1 MTPPDS
7 DPPHP
12 MLRILP
18 WLIWGLGT
26 FLFSFVH
33 FQRVAPGVMVDTL
46 MREFAVGGALLGNL
60 SAIYFYSYAIF
71 QVPAGLIV
79 DAYGSRRIM
88 VLSALLIA
96 AGCFVF
102 AQAETITGAFI
113 GRLLTGIGGG
123 ATFVVALNLAAVWF
137 PPARFALLSG
147 LTVGAGVAGAVV
159 GQVPLAW
166 AVDAVGWRPAMLVTG
181 AVALAA
187 GIGAML
193 ALRLPRPRTPG
204 ARPVRPGRGG
214 LLVGFRTVLA
224 QRDLWILTGA
234 GSGNMSVMLAFGGLW
249 AVPWLVQVHG
259 MTRGQAAVA
268 VSLNAVG
275 WVVGSPLLGWIGQRL
290 GGRRVPFVCANL
302 VSLAC
307 YAILILVPGHGP
319 AALHGLLFLQGL
331 ATGAVVLVFTTTHER
346 FAGQES
352 VTLGIVNTGIMFAI
366 AVFQPLV
373 GWVLDLNWHGDMVD
387 GARIYDA
394 AAYQSGLSLLLI
406 GGVVAVLSG
415 LMLPETAKARARGG
429 AD

>member
-1 MTPPDS
+1 MTSPES
-7 DPPHP
+7 DPSHP
-12 MLRILP
+12 LPRILP
-18 WLIWGLGT
+18 WFIWGLGT

-60 SAIYFYSYAIF
+60 SAVYFYAYAIF

-96 AGCFVF
+96 TGCFVF
-102 AQAETITGAFI
+102 AQAETVPGAFI
-113 GRLLTGIGGG
+113 GRLLIGIGGG

-166 AVDAVGWRPAMLVTG
+166 AVEAAGWRPAMLVTG
-181 AVALAA
+181 AVALAV
-187 GIGAML
+187 GIAAIV
-193 ALRLPRPRTPG
+193 ALRLPRPRAQG
-204 ARPVRPGRGG
+204 LRPLSPGRGG
-214 LLVGFRTVLA
+214 LLVGFRAVLA

-290 GGRRVPFVCANL
+290 GGRKAPFVCANL
-302 VSLAC
+302 ISLAC
-307 YAILILVPGHGP
+307 FAILILVPGHGTVT
-319 AALHGLLFLQGL
+319 LHGLLFLQGL

-373 GWVLDLNWHGDMVD
+373 GWALDLNWHGDMAD
-387 GARIYDA
+387 GARVYDA
-394 AAYQSGLSLLLI
+394 AAYRSGLSLLLI

-415 LMLPETAKARARGG
+415 LMLPETAKARASGG

>member
-1 MTPPDS
+1 MTRPVS

-12 MLRILP
+12 LLRILP

-60 SAIYFYSYAIF
+60 SAVYFYSYAIF

-96 AGCFVF
+96 IGCFVF
-102 AQAETITGAFI
+102 ALAETVPGAFA
-113 GRLLTGIGGG
+113 GRLLIGIGGG
-123 ATFVVALNLAAVWF
+123 PTFAGW
-137 PPARFALLSG
+137 

-166 AVDAVGWRPAMLVTG
+166 AVETIGWRSAMLVTG

-187 GIGAML
+187 GIGAIL
-193 ALRLPRPRTPG
+193 ALRLPRPSAQG
-204 ARPVRPGRGG
+204 LRPVSPGRGG

-290 GGRRVPFVCANL
+290 GGRKTPFVCANL

-307 YAILILVPGHGP
+307 FAALILVPGHGTV
-319 AALHGLLFLQGL
+319 ALHGLLFLQGL

-366 AVFQPLV
+366 ALFQPLV
-373 GWVLDLNWHGDMVD
+373 GWVLDLNWHGDMVE
-387 GARIYDA
+387 GARVYDA

-415 LMLPETAKARARGG
+415 LMLPETAKVRASGS